1 MNIFAEIPRVIQT
14 VPIEFIIHQEAFA
27 AVFSQVPR
35 TRDGSSEYTWSLRF
49 VKEDRWH
56 TAVREREK
64 GEKLK
69 IKLYT
74 KSEEEEKY
82 LRNECSIKFQIRLK
96 VRAFVVF

>member
-49 VKEDRWH
+49 VKEDR
-56 TAVREREK
+56 
-64 GEKLK
+64 
-69 IKLYT
+69 
-74 KSEEEEKY
+74 
-82 LRNECSIKFQIRLK
+82 
-96 VRAFVVF
+96 